1 MTQDPD
7 VMHGINYPKNT
18 MVAIAD
24 DRDSRTRR
32 TGARAAGFSDDDIY
46 LLNGREAW
54 EKIQQKKADR
64 NIFERIF
71 DNIQE
76 MDAESGRNSP
86 QDYLTA
92 LKDGALE
99 RYRAH
104 PRRREPPARVRG
116 AEELRCAQH
125 QLPVACGDRG
135 PARRQCQPSEST
147 RLGTNEGRTLVRP
160 CFLARPVFHPP
171 PIRPRHRAGGRTP
184 PRRREPRR

>member
-7 VMHGINYPKNT
+7 VMHGTNYPKNT
-18 MVAIAD
+18 MLAIAD
-24 DRDSRTRR
+24 DRATAER
-32 TGARAAGFSDDDIY
+32 AAQALRAAGFSDDAIY

-92 LKDGALE
+92 LKDERSNVIARTCDDESRQRAYEALKNSGAHNISYQWHAVIE
-99 RYRAH
+99 D
-104 PRRREPPARVRG
+104 
-116 AEELRCAQH
+116 
-125 QLPVACGDRG
+125 LPEDNV
-135 PARRQCQPSEST
+135 
-147 RLGTNEGRTLVRP
+147 NRP
-160 CFLARPVFHPP
+160 NPQ
-171 PIRPRHRAGGRTP
+171 G
-184 PRRREPRR
+184 